1 MRSFIVVI
9 LYPLLCNSS
18 YFPQIFKKIRIQDLI
33 SVGLVETFDV
43 GILCGLA
50 RLNVVFFS
58 VLIILY
64 F

>member
-9 LYPLLCNSS
+9 PYPFLSNSS
-18 YFPQIFKKIRIQDLI
+18 YFIQIFKNIRIKDLI

-50 RLNVVFFS
+50 RLNVLFFI
-58 VLIILY
+58 VLITI
-64 F
+64 